1 MIIHQDVSSCTQCC
15 SIKCWIMHQYIV
27 ASKLRMTVTLKV
39 GSYTEGGEVGSYTE
53 GWEVGSYT
61 AGGEMGSY
69 TKVGKWGARLRVGK
83 WEVTPKGGKRVR

>member
-61 AGGEMGSY
+61 AGGGN
-69 TKVGKWGARLRVGK
+69 GKLH
-83 WEVTPKGGKRVR
+83 KGGEVGS